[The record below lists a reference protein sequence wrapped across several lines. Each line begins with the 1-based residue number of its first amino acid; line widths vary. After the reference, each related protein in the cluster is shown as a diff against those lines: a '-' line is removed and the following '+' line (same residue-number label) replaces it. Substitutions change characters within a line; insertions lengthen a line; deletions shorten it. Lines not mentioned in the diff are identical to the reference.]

1 MYDIENYVKHLANL
15 VWGSWL
21 LFALIGVG
29 LYFTIITRG
38 IQVRKFRFAIYES
51 LIKPFKKGNEI
62 KGQGTLT
69 PFQSFCTALGSCVGN
84 GNIVGVATAIVSGG
98 PGALFWMWLAAFV
111 GMATKYAEILLGMV
125 YRVKGDDGIYVGGP
139 MYYIEYGLKI
149 KWLSKVFSVLLIL
162 QICGGNLIQSNAV
175 AGVFKDIFHLPKIF
189 AAFFLSLAVGLVII
203 GGIKRL
209 GAFTEKLVPFMSI
222 LYVVGGLLVILI
234 NFKAIPATIILIMKS
249 AFSIKA
255 GIGGAIG
262 YSMRHAIRYG
272 ITRGLYSNEAGEG
285 SAPVLHS
292 SAITDHPVRQAM
304 FGITEVFLDTG
315 ILCTITGF
323 AILTSGVGLGD
334 SSAGT
339 LASLAFSTVHPYM
352 QYFVGVAMILFAFT
366 SIPAQWYFGQVGLT
380 HLIGAGRTQWFKY
393 VFLCFTFLGSL
404 SSLKL
409 VWYLQDF
416 ILGILI
422 IPNLIAILLLSKVV
436 IEYTNDF
443 FKPEIERKYNYK
455 VN

>member
-1 MYDIENYVKHLANL
+1 
-15 VWGSWL
+15 
-21 LFALIGVG
+21 
-29 LYFTIITRG
+29 
-38 IQVRKFRFAIYES
+38 
-51 LIKPFKKGNEI
+51 
-62 KGQGTLT
+62 
-69 PFQSFCTALGSCVGN
+69 
-84 GNIVGVATAIVSGG
+84 
-98 PGALFWMWLAAFV
+98 
-111 GMATKYAEILLGMV
+111 
-125 YRVKGDDGIYVGGP
+125 
-139 MYYIEYGLKI
+139 
-149 KWLSKVFSVLLIL
+149 
-162 QICGGNLIQSNAV
+162 
-175 AGVFKDIFHLPKIF
+175 
-189 AAFFLSLAVGLVII
+189 
-203 GGIKRL
+203 
-209 GAFTEKLVPFMSI
+209 MSI
-222 LYVVGGLLVILI
+222 LYVVGGLVVILI

-255 GIGGAIG
+255 GVGGAIG
-262 YSMRHAIRYG
+262 YTMRQAVRYG
-272 ITRGLYSNEAGEG
+272 VTRGLYSNEAGEG

-292 SAITDHPVRQAM
+292 SAITDHPVRQAL

-323 AILTSGVGLGD
+323 AILTSGVSLVD
-334 SSAGT
+334 SSVGT